1 MIKRAYKYRL
11 YPSKGQ
17 EIKFSMAF
25 GHCRFVY
32 NKLVESF
39 NNKVESKTLPQL
51 KSEFSFLSD
60 VSCAT
65 LQQKYRDFIEFKQQ
79 FFNKS
84 RKTKLG
90 KPRFKKRGIN
100 DSFRLPNQK
109 FKIVGSKI
117 QLERIGKVNF
127 VCDREI
133 PQNSKF
139 LSVTVSRNSAGQYFA
154 SVLVECH
161 VEELP
166 KTNKSVGVDLG
177 IKSFVITSDGKEF
190 ASNRFF
196 RDNQSKLRT
205 AQKHFARKKK
215 GSSRHKKCKLKV
227 ARIHQTISNQREYFL
242 HQVSNYLVLN
252 YDKIVIED
260 LNVKGMVKNR
270 KLAKSISDA
279 SFSKFRSQLTYKCD
293 CYGRELIIA
302 DRFYPSSKTCLC
314 CGNVKKELKL
324 SERIYKCEVCLF
336 EIDRDLNAAI
346 NLRSV
351 GVSAA

>member
-11 YPSKGQ
+11 YPNKSQ
-17 EIKFSMAF
+17 EIKLSMSF
-25 GHCRFVY
+25 GHTRFVW
-32 NKLVESF
+32 NKCVESF
-39 NNKVESKTLPQL
+39 NNKVDIKKLPEL
-51 KSEFSFLSD
+51 KQEFGFLSD
-60 VSCAT
+60 VSCSI
-65 LQQKYRDFIEFKQQ
+65 LQQKHRDFIEFKQQ

-90 KPRFKKRGIN
+90 FPKFKKRGVK

-109 FKIVGSKI
+109 FKVIKNKI
-117 QLERIGKVNF
+117 QLERIGRITF
-127 VCDREI
+127 VCDRAI
-133 PQNSKF
+133 PENSKF
-139 LSVTVSRNSAGQYFA
+139 LSVTVSKNASGQYFA
-154 SVLVECH
+154 SILVECH

-166 KTNKSVGVDLG
+166 KIGKSVGVDLG

-252 YDKIVIED
+252 YDRIVIED

-279 SFSKFRSQLTYKCD
+279 SFSAFRSQLTYKCD
-293 CYGRELIIA
+293 WYGRELVVA
-302 DRFYPSSKTCLC
+302 DRFYPSSKTCSS

-324 SERIYKCEVCLF
+324 SERVYNCEVCGF
-336 EIDRDLNAAI
+336 VCDRDLNAAI
-346 NLRSV
+346 NLKSV

>member
-11 YPSKGQ
+11 YPNKSQ
-17 EIKFSMAF
+17 EIKLSMAF
-25 GHCRFVY
+25 GHTRFVW
-32 NKLVESF
+32 NKCVEAF
-39 NNKVESKTLPQL
+39 NNKVDIKKLPEL
-51 KSEFSFLSD
+51 KQEFGFLSD

-90 KPRFKKRGIN
+90 KPKFKKRGVN

-109 FKIVGSKI
+109 FKIIGSKI
-117 QLERIGKVNF
+117 QLERIGKINF

-133 PQNSKF
+133 PKNSKF
-139 LSVTVSRNSAGQYFA
+139 ISVTISYNSAGQYFA

-215 GSSRHKKCKLKV
+215 SSIRYRKCKLKV
-227 ARIHQTISNQREYFL
+227 AQIHLKIANQREHFL
-242 HQVSNYLVLN
+242 HQVSNYLIQN
-252 YDKIVIED
+252 YDRIVIED
-260 LNVKGMVKNR
+260 LNVKGMIKNR

-279 SFSKFRSQLTYKCD
+279 SFSKFRNQLTYKCD
-293 CYGRELIIA
+293 WYGRELIIA
-302 DRFYPSSKTCLC
+302 DRFYPSSKTCSC

-351 GVSAA
+351 GVKAA